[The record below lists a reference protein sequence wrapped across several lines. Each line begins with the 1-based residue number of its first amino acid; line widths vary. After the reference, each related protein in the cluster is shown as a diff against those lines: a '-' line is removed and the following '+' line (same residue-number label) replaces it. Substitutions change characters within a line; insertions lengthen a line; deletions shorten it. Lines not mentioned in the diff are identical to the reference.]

1 MRAQSYIFAFL
12 STKQIETLFMSN
24 IKNIIF
30 DLGNVIIDL
39 DMERFDKSMKAL
51 WGTHYENAR
60 IESEKRQ
67 FFEKFETGDIS
78 PENFIWNWQHIY
90 DQLES
95 KGSTLLEPNAI
106 IKTWNSMLGPI
117 HPARFEMLKRLKA
130 KYKLY
135 IYSNTNSIHI
145 EWVNRYLKSE
155 YQSSIPDFEKKYFE
169 KVYYSHIIRARKP
182 HIDGFLWIL
191 DDADLVAEETLF
203 IDDKMEN
210 IEGAKLAGIQGL
222 HHPVGKEI
230 VDVLREF

>member
-1 MRAQSYIFAFL
+1 MM
-12 STKQIETLFMSN
+12 KV
-24 IKNIIF
+24 KNIIF

-39 DMERFDKSMKAL
+39 DMERFDKSMKDL
-51 WGTHYENAR
+51 WGRHFENAQV
-60 IESEKRQ
+60 ESEKRQ

-90 DQLES
+90 DQLEK

-117 HPARFEMLKRLKA
+117 APARFDMLERLKT
-130 KYKLY
+130 KYNLY
-135 IYSNTNSIHI
+135 IFSNTNSIHI
-145 EWVNRYLKSE
+145 EWVNRYLKRE

-182 HIDGFLWIL
+182 HVDGFLWIL
-191 DDADLVAEETLF
+191 DDADLIAEETLF

-222 HHPVGKEI
+222 HHPVGNEI
-230 VDVLREF
+230 VKVLKDF